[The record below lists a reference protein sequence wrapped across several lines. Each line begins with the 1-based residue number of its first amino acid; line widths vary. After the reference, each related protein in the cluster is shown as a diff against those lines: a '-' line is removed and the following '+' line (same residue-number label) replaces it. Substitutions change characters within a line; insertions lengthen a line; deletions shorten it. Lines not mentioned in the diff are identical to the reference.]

1 MLSHVQSLCRRLG
14 NGNGTVREWPL
25 REGASWRRDDRR
37 SKLELMTRTIEDLIP
52 DYLRGLPVYVPG
64 KPIEEV
70 ERELKVHAV
79 KLASNENPLGPSPKA
94 IAAAHAVLGDA
105 NRYPD
110 GGTHLLRKALAE
122 RHGVSPEEVFIGLGS
137 SEIIDLASR
146 VLLRAGLQGLTSEGT
161 YAPFS
166 VAIRASGAE
175 LVLVPQREFAFDL
188 KAMSRAITPKTG
200 VIYLANPNNPTGS
213 AFTSKEFEEFL
224 ARVPDGVLV
233 VLDEAYIDYA
243 MSMGLRDA
251 VEAYRKRKNLLI
263 LRTFS
268 KVYGL
273 AGLRIGY
280 AIGRPEL
287 LSAMNKLRTPFNTSG
302 VAQAAALAAL
312 DDNEHV
318 TRCIQSNAAERKR
331 LSEGLTKLG
340 FRPVAS
346 EANFVF
352 MVVGPEATALSDGL
366 LQMGVIVRPL
376 GWMGFPEAMRISVG
390 TAEENDK
397 CLSAMTQVI
406 SRRAGKSELA
416 AR

>member
-1 MLSHVQSLCRRLG
+1 
-14 NGNGTVREWPL
+14 
-25 REGASWRRDDRR
+25 
-37 SKLELMTRTIEDLIP
+37 MTRTIEDLIP

-70 ERELKVHAV
+70 ERELKIHAV
-79 KLASNENPLGPSPKA
+79 KLASNENPLGPSPMA
-94 IAAAHAVLGDA
+94 MAAARAVLGNS

-110 GGTHLLRKALAE
+110 GGTHALRQTLAE
-122 RHGVSPEEVFIGLGS
+122 RHGISAEEIFIGLGS
-137 SEIIDLASR
+137 SELIDLAAR
-146 VLLRAGLQGLTSEGT
+146 VLLRPGLQGLTSEGT

-175 LVLVPQREFAFDL
+175 LVRVPQRTFAFDL
-188 KAMSRAITPKTG
+188 KGMAKAITPKTG

-213 AFTSKEFEEFL
+213 AFGREEFSEFL
-224 ARVPDGVLV
+224 AAVPDGVLV
-233 VLDEAYIDYA
+233 VLDEAYIHYA
-243 MSMGLRDA
+243 VSMGLRDS
-251 VEAYRKRKNLLI
+251 VETYRKRKNLLI

-302 VAQAAALAAL
+302 VAQAGALAAL
-312 DDNEHV
+312 DDKEHV
-318 TRCIQSNAAERKR
+318 KRCIETNAAERKR
-331 LSEGLTKLG
+331 LSEGLAKLG
-340 FRPVAS
+340 FRPVPS

-352 MVVGPEATALSDGL
+352 IVVGPDAKALSDDL
-366 LQMGVIVRPL
+366 LHMGVIVRPL

-397 CLSAMTQVI
+397 CLSAMARVI
-406 SRRAGKSELA
+406 LKRAGKGELA

>member
-1 MLSHVQSLCRRLG
+1 
-14 NGNGTVREWPL
+14 
-25 REGASWRRDDRR
+25 
-37 SKLELMTRTIEDLIP
+37 MTRTIEELIP

-70 ERELKVHAV
+70 ERELKIQAV
-79 KLASNENPLGPSPKA
+79 KLASNENPLGPSPKG
-94 IAAAHAVLGDA
+94 IEAAQAALGGA

-110 GGTHLLRKALAE
+110 GGTHALRQTLAE
-122 RHGVSPEEVFIGLGS
+122 RRGVLQEEIFVGLGS

-175 LVLVPQREFAFDL
+175 LVLVPQRHYAFDL
-188 KAMSRAITPKTG
+188 DAIAEAITPKTG

-213 AFTSKEFEEFL
+213 AFTGREFEHFL
-224 ARVPDGVLV
+224 EKVPDGVLV
-233 VLDEAYIDYA
+233 VLDEAYIHYA
-243 MSMGLRDA
+243 VSVGLRDSA
-251 VEAYRKRKNLLI
+251 EAYRKRKNLLI

-280 AIGRPEL
+280 AIGRAEL
-287 LSAMNKLRTPFNTSG
+287 LTAMNKLRTPFNTSG

-312 DDNEHV
+312 DDKQHV
-318 TRCIQSNAAERKR
+318 ERCIATNALERKR
-331 LSEGLTKLG
+331 LSDGLTKLG
-340 FRPVAS
+340 LRPVVS

-352 MVVGPEATALSDGL
+352 VPVGPDAKDVSEEL
-366 LQMGVIVRPL
+366 LHLGVIVRPL
-376 GWMGFPEAMRISVG
+376 GWMGLPEAIRISVG
-390 TAEENDK
+390 VAEENEK
-397 CLSAMTQVI
+397 CLAALAQVLAK
-406 SRRAGKSELA
+406 RTGSELA

>member
-1 MLSHVQSLCRRLG
+1 
-14 NGNGTVREWPL
+14 
-25 REGASWRRDDRR
+25 
-37 SKLELMTRTIEDLIP
+37 MTRTIEELIP

-70 ERELKVHAV
+70 EREFKIQAV
-79 KLASNENPLGPSPKA
+79 KLASNENPLGPSPKG
-94 IAAAHAVLGDA
+94 IEAAQAALGGA

-110 GGTHLLRKALAE
+110 GGTHALRQTLAE
-122 RHGVSPEEVFIGLGS
+122 RRGVLQEEIFVGLGS

-175 LVLVPQREFAFDL
+175 LVLVSQRHYAFDL
-188 KAMSRAITPKTG
+188 DAIAEAITPKTG

-213 AFTSKEFEEFL
+213 AFTGREFEDFL
-224 ARVPDGVLV
+224 EKVPDGVLV
-233 VLDEAYIDYA
+233 VLDEAYIHYA
-243 MSMGLRDA
+243 VSVGLRDSA
-251 VEAYRKRKNLLI
+251 EAYRKRKNLLI

-280 AIGRPEL
+280 AIGRAEL
-287 LSAMNKLRTPFNTSG
+287 LTAMNKLRTPFNTSG

-312 DDNEHV
+312 DDKQHV
-318 TRCIQSNAAERKR
+318 ERCIATNALERKR
-331 LSEGLTKLG
+331 LSDGLTKLG
-340 FRPVAS
+340 LRPVVS

-352 MVVGPEATALSDGL
+352 VPVGPDAKDVSEEL
-366 LQMGVIVRPL
+366 LHLGVIVRPL
-376 GWMGFPEAMRISVG
+376 GWMGLPEAIRISVG
-390 TAEENDK
+390 VAEENEK
-397 CLSAMTQVI
+397 CLAALAQVLAK
-406 SRRAGKSELA
+406 RTGSELA

>member
-1 MLSHVQSLCRRLG
+1 
-14 NGNGTVREWPL
+14 
-25 REGASWRRDDRR
+25 
-37 SKLELMTRTIEDLIP
+37 MTRTIEELIP
-52 DYLRGLPVYVPG
+52 DYLRGLPVYIPG

-70 ERELKVHAV
+70 ERELKIHAV
-79 KLASNENPLGPSPKA
+79 KLASNENPLGPSPMA
-94 IAAAHAVLGDA
+94 IAAARAVLGDS

-110 GGTHLLRKALAE
+110 GGTHALRQTLAE
-122 RHGVSPEEVFIGLGS
+122 RRGVSPEEIFIGLGS
-137 SEIIDLASR
+137 SEIIDLAAR

-166 VAIRASGAE
+166 VAIRASGAQ
-175 LVLVPQREFAFDL
+175 LVLAPQREFAFDL
-188 KAMSRAITPKTG
+188 QALARAITPKTG

-213 AFTSKEFEEFL
+213 AFGREELDEFL
-224 ARVPDGVLV
+224 AAVPDGVLV
-233 VLDEAYIDYA
+233 VLDEAYIHYA
-243 MSMGLRDA
+243 VSMGLRDSE
-251 VEAYRKRKNLLI
+251 EAYRKRKNLLI

-280 AIGRPEL
+280 AIGRPAL
-287 LSAMNKLRTPFNTSG
+287 LAAMNKLRTPFNTSG
-302 VAQAAALAAL
+302 VAQAAAQAAL
-312 DDNEHV
+312 DDKEHV
-318 TRCIQSNAAERKR
+318 TRCIETNAVERKR
-331 LSEGLTKLG
+331 LSEGLAKLG

-352 MVVGPEATALSDGL
+352 MVVGPEAKALSDEL
-366 LQMGVIVRPL
+366 LRMGVIVRPL

-397 CLSAMTQVI
+397 CLSAMARVI
-406 SRRAGKSELA
+406 LKRAGKGELA

>member
-1 MLSHVQSLCRRLG
+1 
-14 NGNGTVREWPL
+14 
-25 REGASWRRDDRR
+25 
-37 SKLELMTRTIEDLIP
+37 MTRTIEELIP

-70 ERELKVHAV
+70 ERELRIHAV

-94 IAAAHAVLGDA
+94 IAAARAVLGDS

-110 GGTHLLRKALAE
+110 GGTHALRQTLAE
-122 RHGVSPEEVFIGLGS
+122 RRGVSPEEIFVGLGS
-137 SEIIDLASR
+137 SEIIDLAAR
-146 VLLRAGLQGLTSEGT
+146 VLLRTGLQGLTSEGT

-188 KAMSRAITPKTG
+188 KAMAKAITPKTG
-200 VIYLANPNNPTGS
+200 LIYLANPNNPTGS
-213 AFTSKEFEEFL
+213 AFGREEFEEFL
-224 ARVPDGVLV
+224 AAVPDGVLV

-243 MSMGLRDA
+243 LSMDLRQS

-280 AIGRPEL
+280 GIGRPEL
-287 LSAMNKLRTPFNTSG
+287 LSAMNRLRTPFNTSG

-318 TRCIQSNAAERKR
+318 TRCIETNATERKR
-331 LSEGLTKLG
+331 LSEGLARLG
-340 FRPVAS
+340 FRPVPS

-352 MVVGPEATALSDGL
+352 MVVGPEAKAVSDDL
-366 LQMGVIVRPL
+366 LRMGVIVRPL
-376 GWMGFPEAMRISVG
+376 GWMGFPEAIRISVG

-397 CLSAMTQVI
+397 CLSAMARVI
-406 SRRAGKSELA
+406 LKRAGKGELA

>member
-1 MLSHVQSLCRRLG
+1 
-14 NGNGTVREWPL
+14 
-25 REGASWRRDDRR
+25 
-37 SKLELMTRTIEDLIP
+37 MTRTIEELIP

-70 ERELKVHAV
+70 ERELKIHAV

-94 IAAAHAVLGDA
+94 MAAARAVLGDS

-110 GGTHLLRKALAE
+110 GGTHLLREALAE
-122 RHGVSPEEVFIGLGS
+122 RRGVSTEEIFVGLGS

-213 AFTSKEFEEFL
+213 AFTGKEFEEFL
-224 ARVPDGVLV
+224 ASVPDGVLV

-243 MSMGLRDA
+243 TSMGLRDA

-302 VAQAAALAAL
+302 LAQAAALAAL

-318 TRCIQSNAAERKR
+318 TRCIEMNARERKR
-331 LSEGLTKLG
+331 LSEGLARLG
-340 FRPVAS
+340 FRPVPS

-352 MVVGPEATALSDGL
+352 IVAGSDAQGMSDDL
-366 LQMGVIVRPL
+366 LQTGVIVRPL
-376 GWMGFPEAMRISVG
+376 GWMGFAEAIRISVG

-397 CLSAMTQVI
+397 CLSAMARVI
-406 SRRAGKSELA
+406 VKRAGKGELA